1 MNFIRDNIVK
11 IGLML
16 LAAVIIIVV
25 AVACSGRKEIVD
37 DSTGYIEME
46 NKVQAAAIKYIRKN
60 QSLLPKTTDQV
71 RKIKLDTLISNK
83 MISELHAL
91 EDSNVKCSGYVDIIK
106 KSSNKTEYRYT
117 PYIKCGKYYETRTI
131 GDYIKSTEKVVTTGE
146 GLYNLNN
153 TYYFRGEYPKNYILL
168 GERMYRILEITEDN
182 NLKVISSEKTENSY
196 VWDDRFNTEKNDYYG
211 INIFSKSR
219 LKENLEFLYENT
231 DENKGEIF
239 FSNTEKEYIVEHDFC
254 VGRRSMSDVSINSE
268 SECKETI
275 PLKVGV
281 ISLNDYYR
289 SSIDSSC
296 TTINKQECNNYNF
309 LFSLVNGRK
318 SRFITLIANADN
330 SYTFYRINYGV
341 LETKNTYIDNSLFPV
356 IYLDKNILYKSGSG
370 TSEDPY
376 IVR

>member
-131 GDYIKSTEKVVTTGE
+131 GDYIKSTEEVVTTGE

-219 LKENLEFLYENT
+219 LKENLDFLYENI

-296 TTINKQECNNYNF
+296 TAINKQECNNYNF

>member
-131 GDYIKSTEKVVTTGE
+131 GDYIKSTEEVVTTGE

>member
-131 GDYIKSTEKVVTTGE
+131 GDYIKSTEEVVTTGE

-219 LKENLEFLYENT
+219 LKENLDFLYENI

-254 VGRRSMSDVSINSE
+254 VGR
-268 SECKETI
+268 C
-275 PLKVGV
+275 
-281 ISLNDYYR
+281 
-289 SSIDSSC
+289 
-296 TTINKQECNNYNF
+296 
-309 LFSLVNGRK
+309 
-318 SRFITLIANADN
+318 
-330 SYTFYRINYGV
+330 FY
-341 LETKNTYIDNSLFPV
+341 
-356 IYLDKNILYKSGSG
+356 
-370 TSEDPY
+370 
-376 IVR
+376 

>member
-370 TSEDPY
+370 TSEEPY